1 MDLMRLVA
9 RTFDSW
15 SRGWGRIGVTVA
27 TFALGTAVSLS
38 FAPPALASWTQVSG
52 SPFATG
58 KSPSGVAFS
67 PSGGLLAV
75 TNDKS
80 NTVSVY
86 AVGSGGA
93 LQQVSGSPF
102 ATGIEPD
109 AVAFSPNGALLAVA
123 NFDDGPEDT
132 PDDGTASVFAVGA
145 GGVLRQVSGSPF
157 STGRFTLPSGV
168 AFSPSGRLLAVTN
181 SDLGYNSV
189 SVFAVGAGGQL
200 TPVSGSP
207 FGTGFE
213 PLGVAFSPSG
223 GLLADADGGYG
234 DGGSDE
240 NGSVTVFAVG
250 SGGQLTHSGSPL
262 PGDTPEGVAFS
273 PSGRLLAY
281 TNPGSNGAG
290 DTVSVYAVGSG
301 DALTQVSGSPFATG
315 TDPAELAFSPTG
327 GLLAD
332 ANRKSNTVSVFAVG
346 SGGLLTPI
354 SGSPFATGDAPVGVA
369 FSPGGGLLATANN
382 GGNSVSV
389 YAVGPPSVTTFTTP
403 PNGATYTLGQVVDAS
418 YSCADDPEGPGIAS
432 CNAPVANESPI
443 DTSTAGPHS
452 FTVTATSKDGQS
464 AVVTNSY
471 AVNDVL
477 FGSPVAIPTGLSSP
491 VALTLGDFD
500 VTGREVVRTARE
512 DIAAISS
519 NAVSW
524 IHAEGGGAFASPVV
538 TKLPDSPKLSD
549 IATLPNPDGSEYVA
563 IADEAHDLIDV
574 GFLSATGFNLVQQV
588 PVGCAP
594 SQIATGDFTGE
605 AGGGDFAVAC
615 ADAHV
620 IAIVLATPPPRLGRN
635 PTWAVSQ
642 TFTIPIVL
650 DAGIATV
657 LDNAAGGVDIVAT
670 GVSSFSDEGVTEE
683 EEKLE
688 TLLPTSPP
696 GTYVPSPDGPF
707 LLRGVAL
714 TFPVATATATLDGRP
729 SVIVASL
736 GGAEFPP
743 LVDYLGNGDGTYA
756 PGIPLPTSS
765 ASENPTALATGSF
778 NSDSVPDLAVG
789 EQLSNGSCLI
799 TIDLG
804 DGTGGFTAGPTPATC
819 GDVNDMQ
826 VGDLN
831 GESLDDIAYTDPG
844 DNGLFVLYQDPPVIV
859 APTPFHVV
867 ASLPAAGAV
876 GLLIQRR
883 GKPHRVAVEV
893 KTPTGTKRVTREVP
907 TLITVGH
914 IPLGPHHKGRNTI
927 RYKLLVNG
935 HPLAP
940 GSYIVT
946 LRSLNAKGRVL
957 DLSQPVALTVDRHGH
972 AHFGQ
977 HVLV

>member
-1 MDLMRLVA
+1 MSLL
-9 RTFDSW
+9 TDSVRSW
-15 SRGWGRIGVTVA
+15 RGWGRIGVTVA
-27 TFALGTAVSLS
+27 TFALGIAVWLS

-52 SPFATG
+52 SPFAAG
-58 KSPSGVAFS
+58 KSPSGVSFS

-80 NTVSVY
+80 NTVSVF

-93 LQQVSGSPF
+93 LTQVTGSPF
-102 ATGIEPD
+102 ATGIGPD
-109 AVAFSPNGALLAVA
+109 AVAFSPNGALLAVV
-123 NFDDGPEDT
+123 NFDDGT
-132 PDDGTASVFAVGA
+132 VSVFAVGP

-157 STGRFTLPSGV
+157 STGGSTLPSGV
-168 AFSPSGRLLAVTN
+168 AFSPSGRLPATAN
-181 SDLGYNSV
+181 SRISNGNTL
-189 SVFAVGAGGQL
+189 SVFAVGVGGQL

-207 FGTGFE
+207 FATGYA
-213 PLGVAFSPSG
+213 PLAVAFSPSG

-234 DGGSDE
+234 GGNVTSD
-240 NGSVTVFAVG
+240 GSVTLFAVG
-250 SGGQLTHSGSPL
+250 SGGQLTRSGFPV
-262 PGDTPEGVAFS
+262 PGNNPVGVAFS
-273 PSGRLLAY
+273 PSGGLLAN

-290 DTVSVYAVGSG
+290 DTVSVFAVGSG
-301 DALTQVSGSPFATG
+301 GQLTAIGAFATG
-315 TDPAELAFSPTG
+315 TDPTGLAFSPTG

-332 ANRKSNTVSVFAVG
+332 ANRKSNTISVFAVG
-346 SGGLLTPI
+346 SGGLLTAI
-354 SGSPFATGDAPVGVA
+354 SGSPFATGEAPVGVA
-369 FSPGGGLLATANN
+369 FSPGGGLLATANS

-389 YAVGPPSVTTFTTP
+389 YTVGPPSVTTFTT

-432 CNAPVANESPI
+432 CNAPVANGSPI
-443 DTSTAGPHS
+443 DTSTAGLHS
-452 FTVTATSKDGQS
+452 FTVTATSLDGQT
-464 AVVTNSY
+464 AVVTHTYTVSN
-471 AVNDVL
+471 VL
-477 FGSPVAIPTGLSSP
+477 FGSPVAIPTGLSSL

-500 VTGREVVRTARE
+500 VAGREVVPGVPE

-524 IHAEGGGAFASPVV
+524 IHGEGGGAFASPVV

-549 IATLPNPDGSEYVA
+549 IATLPKPAGGDYVA

-574 GFLSATGFNLVQQV
+574 GSLSPTGFNLVQQV

-605 AGGGDFAVAC
+605 AGGDDDFAVAC

-620 IAIVLATPPPRLGRN
+620 IAIVLATPSPRLVGN

-670 GVSSFSDEGVTEE
+670 GVSSFVDEGVTEE
-683 EEKLE
+683 EEKVE

-696 GTYVPSPDGPF
+696 GTFVPSPDGPF
-707 LLRGVAL
+707 LLRGVAE
-714 TFPVATATATLDGRP
+714 TFPVATATATLDGRAT
-729 SVIVASL
+729 VIVASL
-736 GGAEFPP
+736 GGAEIPP

-756 PGIPLPTSS
+756 PGIPLPASS

-778 NSDSVPDLAVG
+778 NSDSVPDLAVA
-789 EQLSNGSCLI
+789 EQLPNGSCLI
-799 TIDLG
+799 TIDMG

-819 GDVNDMQ
+819 GDVNDMK
-826 VGDLN
+826 VGELN
-831 GESLDDIAYTDPG
+831 GEGLDDIAYTDPG
-844 DNGLFVLYQDPPVIV
+844 DNGLFVLYQEPPVIIV
-859 APTPFHVV
+859 PTPFHIV
-867 ASLPAAGAV
+867 ASLPAASDV

-883 GKPHRVAVEV
+883 GKPRRVKVEI
-893 KTPTGTKRVTREVP
+893 KTPTGTKRVTHEVP
-907 TLITVGH
+907 TFITVGH
-914 IPLGPHHKGRNTI
+914 IPLGPHHKGGNTI
-927 RYKLLVNG
+927 HYKLLING

-946 LRSLNAKGRVL
+946 LRSLNPKHQVL
-957 DLSQPVALTVDRHGH
+957 DLSQPVALTVDHHGH
-972 AHFGQ
+972 AHFGK